1 MLSRE
6 DQRRFDQIT
15 RQLRMTDPKFFAR
28 LDDRVRARRSRIL
41 LVLAIALWAALPILA
56 VFDGG
61 VAGAVC
67 GVALLVNGG
76 LLWHARRRYR

>member
-1 MLSRE
+1 MLSKE

-41 LVLAIALWAALPILA
+41 LVMAVVLWASLPALA
-56 VFDGG
+56 VFGG
-61 VAGAVC
+61 GLAGAVC
-67 GVALLVNGG
+67 AVALLVNGG
-76 LLWHARRRYR
+76 LMWHARRRYR